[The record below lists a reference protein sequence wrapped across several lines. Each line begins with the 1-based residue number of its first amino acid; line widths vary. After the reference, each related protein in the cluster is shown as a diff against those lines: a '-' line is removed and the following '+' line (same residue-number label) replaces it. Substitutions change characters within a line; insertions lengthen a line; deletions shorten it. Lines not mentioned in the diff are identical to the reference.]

1 MWDLVVDLVSVVI
14 LVPTVQDIR
23 VDPMDM
29 AMAEVVGA
37 KVVEP
42 KVVEPEVVEAVA
54 EVVEAKMLQVKV
66 VVGEDTEVEEAR
78 GLGVDTIHIHDKW

>member
-1 MWDLVVDLVSVVI
+1 MDLVSVVI
-14 LVPTVQDIR
+14 LVVQDIR

-42 KVVEPEVVEAVA
+42 KVVEAVA

-66 VVGEDTEVEEAR
+66 VVGEDIEEVEEAR

>member
-14 LVPTVQDIR
+14 LVVQDIR

-42 KVVEPEVVEAVA
+42 KVVEAVA